1 MSKYKWYQNK
11 SSVSQYGKI
20 PRIDGASTGENRLIY
35 DVFRFRI
42 KKLHEEQ
49 YPNGLTVSYDNREQ
63 LKELCL
69 ESLNM
74 MAEEDWIID
83 GQIVEDSEEQIR
95 LTFKDKEWRGE
106 YQMNLQYE

>member
-42 KKLHEEQ
+42 KKLHEEN
-49 YPNGLTVSYDNREQ
+49 YPKGLELVYENKDK
-63 LKELCL
+63 LIELCT
-69 ESLNM
+69 ESLELM
-74 MAEEDWIID
+74 SEDGWIIE
-83 GQIVEDSEEQIR
+83 GKVTEKAEEQI
-95 LTFKDKEWRGE
+95 LVTFKDKEWRGE
-106 YQMNLQYE
+106 YKMNLQYE